1 MINEWVAFGIVAV
14 VCILLGVVFR
24 FAGFND
30 TLPDDRPA
38 EDRDDAPSRH

>member
-1 MINEWVAFGIVAV
+1 MINEWVAFGVVAV

-30 TLPDDRPA
+30 TLPDDPHA
-38 EDRDDAPSRH
+38 PPGDDTSARH